1 MSDNTAAIVVS
12 FHPEIYQLDRL
23 LSALKM
29 QVEEIVV
36 VDNGSSPEA
45 ISWLFRQSLEFRIHL
60 LSLGDNFG
68 IGFAQNRG
76 IELAIDR
83 GHQRFLLVDQ
93 DSLPESGMVVALE
106 RVLDELVQ
114 SGIKVGA
121 VGPTRKDESDPS
133 QTIFLTFNRF
143 PPNRA
148 CCNDSTPLVNA
159 DVLISSGMLIPMQ
172 AIKDVGLMDERLF
185 IDHVETDWCFR
196 GLALGFRFYGVCD
209 ARMLHKLGNGMAKP
223 WYGRRS
229 NMNVH
234 VLVRNYYFVRN
245 SIILIRRTYIPGPWK
260 WYMTW
265 TLTKFCVCNSFKSP
279 HARRILLMVRGIAHA
294 SIGRLGRLY

>member
-12 FHPEIYQLDRL
+12 YHPEIDQLDRL
-23 LSALKM
+23 FSELKM

-45 ISWLFRQSLEFRIHL
+45 ISWLFRQSLEFRVHL

-83 GHQRFLLVDQ
+83 GHQRFLLLDQ

-121 VGPTRKDESDPS
+121 VGPTRKDESNPS
-133 QTIFLTFNRF
+133 QTTFLTFNQF
-143 PPNRA
+143 PPNRT
-148 CCNDSTPLVNA
+148 CCNDSSPLVDA

-172 AIKDVGLMDERLF
+172 AIMDIGLMDERLF

-196 GLALGFRFYGVCD
+196 ASARGYKFFGVCD
-209 ARMLHKLGNGMAKP
+209 ARMLHKLGNSMAKP
-223 WYGRRS
+223 WFGRGS

-234 VLVRNYYFVRN
+234 APVRNYYFVRN
-245 SIILIRRTYIPGPWK
+245 SIVLIRRTYIPGLWK

-265 TLTKFCVCNSFKSP
+265 NLMKFCVRNSFNSP
-279 HARRILLMVRGIAHA
+279 QARRLLLMVRGIVHA